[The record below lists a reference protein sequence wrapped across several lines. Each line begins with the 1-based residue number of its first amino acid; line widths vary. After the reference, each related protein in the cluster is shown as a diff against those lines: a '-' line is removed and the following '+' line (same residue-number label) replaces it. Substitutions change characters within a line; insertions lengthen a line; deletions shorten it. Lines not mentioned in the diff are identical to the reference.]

1 MSNLDLLTWYIML
14 SVFVC
19 GFTVTMY
26 VIVIVKIR
34 YSMETKEDEEKVLSM
49 LKMALFIVLVL
60 LAFVLYSSS
69 VVEESLD
76 NIARTLEEKR

>member
-14 SVFVC
+14 PMFVC

-34 YSMETKEDEEKVLSM
+34 YSMETKEDKQKVVSLLKKIAFLDITKAIHSM
-49 LKMALFIVLVL
+49 VSNTNLK
-60 LAFVLYSSS
+60 
-69 VVEESLD
+69 
-76 NIARTLEEKR
+76 